1 MEAKHKNKQ
10 FLTLFI
16 VLCPTLIVAMASAI
30 VSVPVRVAIQVV
42 LILFQMVVVKNIIDD
57 YTQ

>member
-1 MEAKHKNKQ
+1 MEPKQKNKQ

-16 VLCPTLIVAMASAI
+16 VLMPTLIVAMASAI
-30 VSVPVRVAIQVV
+30 DNVVVRIAIQVV
-42 LILFQMVVVKNIIDD
+42 LILFQVVIVKNIIDD

>member
-1 MEAKHKNKQ
+1 MEPKQKNKQ

-30 VSVPVRVAIQVV
+30 VTVPVRIAIQIV

>member
-1 MEAKHKNKQ
+1 MEAKQKNKQ

>member
-1 MEAKHKNKQ
+1 METKQKNKQ

-30 VSVPVRVAIQVV
+30 VTVPVRIAIQIV
-42 LILFQMVVVKNIIDD
+42 LILFQMVIVKNIIDD